1 MRPCARRRR
10 SRAATLLSVVAHV
23 AGAPDAGA
31 AARGPS
37 RRRRTTGC
45 PDGKISVTLQSGA
58 TICSRDTTKPCPDG
72 KISVTL
78 RSGASIC
85 SRSRHHARIDPARSP
100 GAHRAASSGGGAL
113 PDAGA
118 ARGGRGSAETNA
130 SSAAS
135 ARHKAPRGSIVSI
148 IYAGHACRR
157 QHTLPNVWDNNRR
170 NLIDPLARKYD
181 PVRLFGWF
189 EPDPPA
195 CDDTKTKYGTHATIC
210 ACHAA
215 IARLPWTDYTFSD
228 GGNASEVRPR
238 TNAPEAAAK
247 NFAEALRKAKTG
259 SAPWES
265 VGPFRRYAA
274 IATWVAADLDRHAFV
289 VVTRPDL
296 WFRQP
301 IDAWDLD
308 LSKDLN
314 LPHRECPG
322 LHRGGVFDSFRPT
335 RDGVRASR
343 RALGPAP
350 RTRARTSQVLRPR
363 RPRHGA
369 RVVLRDFDQVGPDHV
384 GPSAWRPIP
393 RTILVDAAAGRGPC
407 GGAAPRAPDRPR
419 GVDPRRGV
427 AGALLR
433 QHAVGQVAPV
443 AGHRD
448 PVLRLLA
455 RLPRL
460 APGSRRRRA
469 RPTEILAELLLGQ
482 EQGAARAQQLRV
494 RRLRRVPL
502 PRLAAD
508 RESELERRPLH
519 AAA

>member
-1 MRPCARRRR
+1 MGWCARRRR
-10 SRAATLLSVVAHV
+10 SRAATLLLSVVV

-37 RRRRTTGC
+37 RRRGTTGC

-72 KISVTL
+72 TLSVTL
-78 RSGASIC
+78 RSGANIC

-157 QHTLPNVWDNNRR
+157 QHMLPNVWDNNRR
-170 NLIDPLARKYD
+170 NLIEPLARKYD

-238 TNAPEAAAK
+238 TKAPEAAAK
-247 NFAEALRKAKTG
+247 NFAAALRKAKTG

-343 RALGPAP
+343 RRPRSRAADVGPNVAGPAA
-350 RTRARTSQVLRPR
+350 TTA
-363 RPRHGA
+363 A
-369 RVVLRDFDQVGPDHV
+369 
-384 GPSAWRPIP
+384 AWRP
-393 RTILVDAAAGRGPC
+393 
-407 GGAAPRAPDRPR
+407 
-419 GVDPRRGV
+419 
-427 AGALLR
+427 
-433 QHAVGQVAPV
+433 
-443 AGHRD
+443 
-448 PVLRLLA
+448 
-455 RLPRL
+455 
-460 APGSRRRRA
+460 SRF
-469 RPTEILAELLLGQ
+469 T
-482 EQGAARAQQLRV
+482 
-494 RRLRRVPL
+494 
-502 PRLAAD
+502 
-508 RESELERRPLH
+508 
-519 AAA
+519 